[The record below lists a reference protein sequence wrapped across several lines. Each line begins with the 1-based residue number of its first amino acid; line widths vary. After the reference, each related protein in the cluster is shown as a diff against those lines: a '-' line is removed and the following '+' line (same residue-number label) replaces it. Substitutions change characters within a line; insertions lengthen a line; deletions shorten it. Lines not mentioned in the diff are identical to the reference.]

1 MAERFPPFRRQRV
14 QATGGLRAPG
24 IGGAE
29 RRGRRQRR
37 RESWRRT
44 GDGDRWRASRRRWQ
58 IGEAEDGATADRE
71 GSADGGA
78 VSGVARAGAEFVR
91 GAGARERETGRAAR
105 GRGRTGT
112 AIEINS
118 VKSERLR
125 SIPPPTSLNRGAP
138 LPSLSL
144 SRSPTRT
151 CASAASPIP
160 LPHALTPE
168 TAPPSALPSPTAS
181 PICPAR
187 RQGCR
192 LAAVYIAAHS
202 VVIESVLG
210 QESRRRRCPLRRS
223 VPHRHRSPL
232 PARPPPTPR
241 RKPFCRQVSANAFHT
256 ELLLAATDP
265 CCQVAADAFRTELLL
280 AAPPRRR
287 R

>member
-1 MAERFPPFRRQRV
+1 MVPLITQRSRL
-14 QATGGLRAPG
+14 T
-24 IGGAE
+24 
-29 RRGRRQRR
+29 
-37 RESWRRT
+37 REIR
-44 GDGDRWRASRRRWQ
+44 
-58 IGEAEDGATADRE
+58 TAD
-71 GSADGGA
+71 
-78 VSGVARAGAEFVR
+78 
-91 GAGARERETGRAAR
+91 
-105 GRGRTGT
+105 
-112 AIEINS
+112 
-118 VKSERLR
+118 
-125 SIPPPTSLNRGAP
+125 
-138 LPSLSL
+138 
-144 SRSPTRT
+144 T
-151 CASAASPIP
+151 CAASPIP

-210 QESRRRRCPLRRS
+210 QESRRRRCPPRRS

-241 RKPFCRQVSANAFHT
+241 RKPFCRQVSADAFHA

-265 CCQVAADAFRTELLL
+265 RCQVAADAFRTELLL